1 MNMAAPPRRRAA
13 VLQLDEVTAMPHATE
28 GVERQAG
35 GARGRRAATKT
46 DPSSKTTLT
55 VTDVQ
60 RFLGKSKRAFYL
72 LRGDTSEEFPAPFVI
87 QGRDHWLMRDLL
99 DWIEKRR
106 RRDAVPG
113 RAAR

>member
-1 MNMAAPPRRRAA
+1 LEGEVTGMPHTTDVVERQTERTRTRRAA
-13 VLQLDEVTAMPHATE
+13 SKA
-28 GVERQAG
+28 
-35 GARGRRAATKT
+35 

-72 LRGDTSEEFPAPFVI
+72 LRRDASQEFPAPFVI
-87 QGRDHWLMRDLL
+87 QRRDHWLMRDLL
-99 DWIEKRR
+99 EWIEKRR

>member
-1 MNMAAPPRRRAA
+1 
-13 VLQLDEVTAMPHATE
+13 LEDEVTGMPHATE
-28 GVERQAG
+28 VVERQTE
-35 GARGRRAATKT
+35 RTRTRRAATKT

-72 LRGDTSEEFPAPFVI
+72 LRRDPSEEFPAPFVI
-87 QGRDHWLMRDLL
+87 QHRDHWLMRDLL
-99 DWIEKRR
+99 EWIERRR

-113 RAAR
+113 RTAR